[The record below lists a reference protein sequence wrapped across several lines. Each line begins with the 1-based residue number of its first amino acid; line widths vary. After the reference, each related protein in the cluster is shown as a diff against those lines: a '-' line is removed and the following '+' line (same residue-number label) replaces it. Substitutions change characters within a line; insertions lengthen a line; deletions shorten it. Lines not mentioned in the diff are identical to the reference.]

1 MTQIV
6 WYKRDL
12 RVVDHEPL
20 ARAAAKGPVLP
31 LYVLEPGY
39 WARGDVSQR
48 QLDFLL
54 ETLIDLDDQLTR
66 RGAPLQVHVGSVTDA
81 LQIIESHTCIESV
94 WSHEETGNL
103 WTWQRDRAVA
113 EWLAAREVSW
123 HELPQHGVV
132 RRLTSRDGWAARWQ
146 RQMAMPVTP
155 APESLCAEATVLFP
169 VSMQVASPGVG
180 QTGAE
185 LQLALQSKWQG
196 LRRRLRETCVVT
208 DQTPAPTRQPGGRQ
222 QALELLQSFFAHR
235 GHAYH
240 REMSGPATAEH
251 SCSRLSAHLSLGS
264 LSMRELV
271 QAVWQHQAEIK
282 ALPAKQRDAATVAR
296 AKALNAYVA
305 RLHWHCHFIQKL
317 EDSPHHEVEHVHRS
331 YVGLRSEAAV
341 NETLFQAWANGH
353 TGFPLID
360 ACMRSLRASGWIN
373 FRMRAMLMS
382 FASFQLWLH
391 WRQTG
396 LHLARLF
403 TDYEPGIH
411 WNQVQMQ
418 SGTTGINTVR
428 VYNPVKQSHDQDPD
442 GEFIRRWVPEL
453 QSVDVDHI
461 HEPWLMTSAQQR
473 ACDCIIGKH
482 YPEPIVDHMQTARE
496 ARQRIYAVRNSKQ
509 FAAEA
514 DDIQSRHGSRKSGLP
529 NRGEKR
535 RRNSAAARPVESP
548 QQSFGF

>member
-1 MTQIV
+1 
-6 WYKRDL
+6 
-12 RVVDHEPL
+12 
-20 ARAAAKGPVLP
+20 
-31 LYVLEPGY
+31 
-39 WARGDVSQR
+39 
-48 QLDFLL
+48 
-54 ETLIDLDDQLTR
+54 
-66 RGAPLQVHVGSVTDA
+66 
-81 LQIIESHTCIESV
+81 
-94 WSHEETGNL
+94 
-103 WTWQRDRAVA
+103 
-113 EWLAAREVSW
+113 
-123 HELPQHGVV
+123 
-132 RRLTSRDGWAARWQ
+132 
-146 RQMAMPVTP
+146 MPVTP
-155 APESLCAEATVLFP
+155 APESLCAEATVLFRDFTR
-169 VSMQVASPGVG
+169 VASPGVG

-185 LQLALQSKWQG
+185 LQQALQSKWQG

-208 DQTPAPTRQPGGRQ
+208 DQTPAPTRQQGGRQ

-240 REMSGPATAEH
+240 REMSGPATAEQ

-282 ALPAKQRDAATVAR
+282 ALPAEQRDAATATR

-396 LHLARLF
+396 LYLARLF

-453 QSVDVDHI
+453 QGVDVDHI